1 LTQVSIVPV
10 GGLPEVEPGAD
21 LAGLLLAALE
31 RLRLTPG
38 ETDVVV
44 VTQKVVSKA
53 EGRVVRLDTVTPGS
67 EANRLAGVTGF
78 EPRHVEVILGESV
91 RIVRV
96 APRVL
101 ISETRQGFVCA
112 NAGVDRSNTGGVDQA
127 VLLPVDPDASA
138 AALRQ
143 RLAQATGVA
152 VGVVI
157 SDSFGRAWRE
167 GQVNV
172 AIGAAGIACLTDY
185 RGARDED
192 GYQLQGTVLA
202 TADELAAAAELV
214 MRKLDRVPAAV
225 VRGLDVRGEGDA
237 RVLRR
242 DPALDLFR

>member
-1 LTQVSIVPV
+1 MTPVTIVPV
-10 GGLPEVEPGAD
+10 DGLPEVEPGAD
-21 LAGLLLAALE
+21 LGGLLLAAMG
-31 RLRLTPG
+31 RLRLSPA

-67 EANRLAGVTGF
+67 DAKRLAGETGF
-78 EPRHVEVILGESV
+78 EPRHVEVILRESV
-91 RIVRV
+91 RVVRV

-101 ISETRQGFVCA
+101 ITETRQGFVCA
-112 NAGVDRSNTGGVDQA
+112 NAGVDRSNTGGVDLV
-127 VLLPVDPDASA
+127 VLLPADPDASA

-152 VGVVI
+152 LGVVI

-172 AIGAAGIACLTDY
+172 AIGAAGVACLTDY
-185 RGARDED
+185 RGARDDD
-192 GYQLQGTVLA
+192 GYRLQGTVLA

-214 MRKLDRVPAAV
+214 MRKLDRVPAAL

>member
-1 LTQVSIVPV
+1 LTPVTIVPV
-10 GGLPEVEPGAD
+10 GGLPEVASGAD
-21 LAGLLLAALE
+21 LAGLLLTAME
-31 RLRLTPG
+31 RLRLSPA

-53 EGRVVRLDTVTPGS
+53 EGRVIRLDTVTPGS
-67 EANRLAGVTGF
+67 EAKRLAGETGF
-78 EPRHVEVILGESV
+78 EARHVEVILRESV

-101 ISETRQGFVCA
+101 ITETRQGFVCA
-112 NAGVDRSNTGGVDQA
+112 NAGVDRSNTGGVDRA

-143 RLAQATGVA
+143 RLTEATGVA
-152 VGVVI
+152 VGVLI

-172 AIGAAGIACLTDY
+172 AIGAAGVACLTDY
-185 RGARDED
+185 RGSRDDD
-192 GYQLQGTVLA
+192 GYRLQGTVLA

-225 VRGLDVRGEGDA
+225 VRGLDLRGEGDA

>member
-1 LTQVSIVPV
+1 LTPVTIVPV
-10 GGLPEVEPGAD
+10 GGLPEVAPGAD
-21 LAGLLLAALE
+21 LADLLLAAFGRMGLSP
-31 RLRLTPG
+31 TA
-38 ETDVVV
+38 TDVVV

-53 EGRVVRLDTVTPGS
+53 EGRLVRLDTVTPGA
-67 EANRLAGVTGF
+67 EATRLAGETGF

-101 ISETRQGFVCA
+101 ITETRQGFVCA
-112 NAGVDRSNTGGVDQA
+112 NAGVDRSNTGGVDLA

-143 RLAQATGVA
+143 RLAQATGVT
-152 VGVVI
+152 VGVLI

-172 AIGAAGIACLTDY
+172 AIGAAGVACLTDY
-185 RGARDED
+185 RGARDDD

-225 VRGLDVRGEGDA
+225 VRGLDVRSEGDA
-237 RVLRR
+237 RALRR

>member
-1 LTQVSIVPV
+1 LTPVTIVPV
-10 GGLPEVEPGAD
+10 GGLPEVASGAD
-21 LAGLLLAALE
+21 LAGLLLTAME
-31 RLRLTPG
+31 RLRLSPA

-53 EGRVVRLDTVTPGS
+53 EGRVIRLDTVTPGS
-67 EANRLAGVTGF
+67 EAKRLAGETGF
-78 EPRHVEVILGESV
+78 EARHVEVILGESV

-101 ISETRQGFVCA
+101 ITETRQGFVCA
-112 NAGVDRSNTGGVDQA
+112 NAGVDRSNTGGVDRA

-143 RLAQATGVA
+143 RLTEATGVA
-152 VGVVI
+152 VGVLI

-172 AIGAAGIACLTDY
+172 AIGAAGVACLTDY
-185 RGARDED
+185 RGSRDDD
-192 GYQLQGTVLA
+192 GYRLQGTVLA

-225 VRGLDVRGEGDA
+225 VRGLDLRGEGDA

>member
-1 LTQVSIVPV
+1 VTQLTVIPIAGMPEIVP
-10 GGLPEVEPGAD
+10 GAP
-21 LAGLLLAALE
+21 LAALLLAGIQRA
-31 RLRLTPG
+31 RLLLQ
-38 ETDVVV
+38 ESDVLV

-53 EGRVVRLDTVTPGS
+53 EGRIVDLASVQPGA
-67 EANRLAGVTGF
+67 EALALAARTQF
-78 EPRHVEVILGESV
+78 DARHVEVILRESTRV
-91 RIVRV
+91 VRV

-101 ISETRQGFVCA
+101 VTETRQGFVCA
-112 NAGVDRSNTGGVDQA
+112 NAGVDRSNTGGEDLA

-143 RLAQATGVA
+143 RLAQATGWA
-152 VGVVI
+152 VGVLI

-172 AIGAAGIACLTDY
+172 AIGAAGVACLTDY
-185 RGARDED
+185 RGARDDD

-242 DPALDLFR
+242 DRALDLFR